1 VVLGVTGAADAGLT
15 GRVSR
20 VNATV
25 DAATRQVKVY
35 VTVSNSGGRLV
46 GGLFASGRVVLRQ
59 VKGAVAV
66 PQTAIHKDAA
76 GKAYVL
82 VVDHGRIARR
92 DVTTGATD
100 EQAALVE
107 LVSGLAGGEMVILG
121 VASGLEPGQ
130 RVTVTGGEG

>member
-1 VVLGVTGAADAGLT
+1 VSGATDAGLT

-25 DAATRQVKVY
+25 DPATRQVKVY

-46 GGLFASGRVVLRQ
+46 GGLFASGRIVLRQ

-66 PQTAIHKDAA
+66 PQTALRSDAG

-92 DVTTGATD
+92 EVTAGATD
-100 EQAALVE
+100 EQASLVQIIA
-107 LVSGLAGGEMVILG
+107 GLEGGETVIVG
-121 VASGLEPGQ
+121 PASGLEPGQ